1 MALII
6 RSSPIHAAGC
16 YTTSRIRRGARVVEY
31 TGPRLT
37 VAEGDDLYENRDYT
51 FLFGLKDGKHVID
64 GHGMAAFINHSCD
77 PNCETEEVS
86 GRVWIVAAREI
97 AAGEELSYDYNL
109 YDGKGDAPCSCG
121 ANACRGTMYAPSEI
135 RRRQRASARTKAPQ
149 PGKKKKKAPRRG

>member
-16 YTTSRIRRGARVVEY
+16 YTTAPIRKGTRIVEY

-37 VAEGDDLYENRDYT
+37 VAQGNALYQDRDYT

-77 PNCETEEVS
+77 PNCETDEID
-86 GRVWIVAAREI
+86 GRVWIIAARHI
-97 AAGEELSYDYNL
+97 AAGEELCYDYNL
-109 YDGKGDAPCSCG
+109 YDGKGDAPCYCG
-121 ANACRGTMYAPSEI
+121 AATCRGTMYDPAEI
-135 RRRQRASARTKAPQ
+135 RRRSRRSPGRKNKKRKKPTRRKAT
-149 PGKKKKKAPRRG
+149 

>member
-16 YTTSRIRRGARVVEY
+16 YTTAPIRRGARVVEY

-37 VAEGDDLYENRDYT
+37 VAVGDKLYENRDYT

-77 PNCETEEVS
+77 PNCETEEIA
-86 GRVWIVAAREI
+86 GRVWILAARNI

-121 ANACRGTMYAPSEI
+121 ADACRGTMYAPAEI
-135 RRRQRASARTKAPQ
+135 RRRQRAGSALKN
-149 PGKKKKKAPRRG
+149 KKGSEKKRSRRL